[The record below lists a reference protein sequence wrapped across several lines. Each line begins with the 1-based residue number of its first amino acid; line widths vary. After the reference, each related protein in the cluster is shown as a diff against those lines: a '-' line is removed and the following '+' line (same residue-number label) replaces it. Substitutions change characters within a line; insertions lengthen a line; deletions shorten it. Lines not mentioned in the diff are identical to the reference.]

1 MGLDLFRLKLHR
13 ASILRMITV
22 PLVTVRSV
30 VPIIRIQNQKIPA
43 VIRTIM
49 IMMIQRRSIC
59 YSMFYQY
66 PKECSMDL
74 YDVEGSLVSE
84 NDVNYNHV
92 KGNDISEI
100 LQIKEYMKGDSIKNI
115 HWKMSAKMGKTMVK
129 ELDTPNDNSVMI
141 FIGLQR

>member
-1 MGLDLFRLKLHR
+1 
-13 ASILRMITV
+13 
-22 PLVTVRSV
+22 
-30 VPIIRIQNQKIPA
+30 
-43 VIRTIM
+43 M

-84 NDVNYNHV
+84 NDVNYKHV
-92 KGNDISEI
+92 KENDISEI